1 MFFYR
6 LCAKVVLNIKW
17 QQLPDDDQGK
27 ANFSQTIAN
36 THQQL
41 VNTGF
46 NRFELLTQ
54 LIENPWTDPT
64 LSKIMSGD
72 DKEESSGSDT
82 ETEETERGNIIHLML
97 EANLIPYIQKCHDLS
112 VKDISHRAC
121 FFHTL
126 YMMVFMVYTLE
137 EYVNSKCSSSK
148 VKVKYLY
155 FHTNT

>member
-97 EANLIPYIQKCHDLS
+97 ETNLIPYIQKCHDLS
-112 VKDISHRAC
+112 VKDISHIAC
-121 FFHTL
+121 FFHTF
-126 YMMVFMVYTLE
+126 YVMVFMVYTLE

>member
-1 MFFYR
+1 M
-6 LCAKVVLNIKW
+6 A
-17 QQLPDDDQGK
+17 
-27 ANFSQTIAN
+27 
-36 THQQL
+36 
-41 VNTGF
+41 
-46 NRFELLTQ
+46 
-54 LIENPWTDPT
+54 
-64 LSKIMSGD
+64 GD

-155 FHTNT
+155 FHTNTQIDLAIGLTIFLWIINEIKLFMFLTKITQHIYVYNNSKGLILYSKI